1 MMRRM
6 VAILLLAPFSAG
18 CFWLVAGGAGAA
30 GAYAWIN
37 GNLSRN
43 YKQPMETT
51 WEGSLHALRK
61 LKLKVT
67 EQKHDAFN
75 GYIKVKL
82 VKGDV
87 VKLSLERWTNNET
100 KVTVRVGALGDR
112 DISMRVHEQ
121 IEKELR

>member
-1 MMRRM
+1 MKRL

-51 WEGSLHALRK
+51 WEGSLHALRT

-67 EQKHDAFN
+67 SQKHDAFN
-75 GYIKVKL
+75 GYIKVKM
-82 VKGDV
+82 VKGDEM
-87 VKLSLERWTNNET
+87 KLTLERWTSHET
-100 KVTVRVGALGDR
+100 KVTIRVGALGDR
-112 DISMRVHEQ
+112 DVSMRVHEQ
-121 IEKELR
+121 IEKQLR